1 MQLTQ
6 YEPDKLMFIDTE
18 FKRLEQAT
26 AEILSRVSIKLN
38 GEELY
43 LELDYSGAGDP
54 WVKRHI
60 LPTLTAPKVTVKEAC
75 RQIRDFLGPK
85 MPFAVAYV
93 DNYDSLYFVKMF
105 GAGKL
110 PFKWMTIEFSSI
122 LFANGINPTKFLA
135 TESGAKTFYK
145 SLGIDLTKYKQHHSL
160 DDARLVRDVWLKVIK
175 SDKNP

>member
-1 MQLTQ
+1 MQLKP
-6 YEPDKLMFIDTE
+6 YEPDNLIFIDTE
-18 FKRLEQAT
+18 FTSLEPAT
-26 AEILSRVSIKLN
+26 GEILSLAIIKLN

-43 LELDYSGAGDP
+43 LELDYSGAVDP

-60 LPTLTAPKVTVKEAC
+60 LPSLTAPKVTTKEAC
-75 RQIRDFLGPK
+75 QQIRDFLGPK

-110 PFKWMTIEFSSI
+110 PFKWTTIDFSSI

-135 TESGAKTFYK
+135 TESGAKTFYR
-145 SLGIDLTKYKQHHSL
+145 SLGIDLTKYKQHHAL
-160 DDARLVRDVWLKVIK
+160 DDARLVRDVWLKIT
-175 SDKNP
+175 SES